1 MCLDDYTVLPYCLV
15 RVDKYKTLTY
25 NVYHNKGDCTMMS
38 DVQKRMRIVETYKK
52 LESLRGTAEKVD
64 ANVKTVKKWVDRFAK
79 YGKKGLVD
87 KRFKMPAKS
96 KGKSR

>member
-1 MCLDDYTVLPYCLV
+1 
-15 RVDKYKTLTY
+15 
-25 NVYHNKGDCTMMS
+25 MMS

-52 LESLRGTAEKVD
+52 LESLRGTAEKVG

-79 YGKKGLVD
+79 YGKKGLTD

-96 KGKSR
+96 KGRSR